1 MNNKKVINNLLTSV
15 LELVNNLTSENLKD
29 IESGNFELLL
39 KVPEKNA
46 KKQTTASPLLL
57 DEVLMQKIDDEL
69 DTAKSRNEGLE
80 IIESSLKKKTELVAF
95 AKFIDV
101 ATMKSDRVD
110 EIKNKI
116 VDATVGARLRSGAI
130 QGKEI

>member
-1 MNNKKVINNLLTSV
+1 MNNKKIINNLLTSV
-15 LELVNNLTSENLKD
+15 LKLVGSLTNENLKD
-29 IESGNFELLL
+29 IESGNFELSL
-39 KVPEKNA
+39 KISEKNTQ
-46 KKQTTASPLLL
+46 KSPPPSSLLL
-57 DEVLMQKIDDEL
+57 DEILMKKINDEL
-69 DTAKSRNEGLE
+69 DSAKSRNDGLE